1 MAEARTEPSSP
12 IVKWLALLAGAF
24 WLHYCLVH
32 DVLGLL
38 TVDEIYFAHVFWLM
52 REGLE
57 PYSDFYSAHLPAY
70 FRMLGVLVPPA
81 PPRDLSFVWT
91 LRAVTALVMIAYAGL
106 LWTLSRRHFLFLLPL
121 LLLFVTAGRMAEI
134 RPDTF
139 GLLLFNFGWWWL
151 LRGTGRANMLL
162 AAACSGA
169 ALFFSAR
176 AAVMIVAMGVLLI
189 YLCARNKDSR
199 TFGYLV
205 LLAVG
210 FAAIVALVY
219 ASDPATFSLMVRS
232 VYLDPIALM
241 PDLSLG
247 QRLFSVDRLVLVAM
261 IVTALGAALRL
272 LARGAARDE
281 ALVVAVACVAQLVLI
296 VVDPSPFQYV
306 YGWAALPT
314 LAGIALLGRISP
326 RGLDAGLAFTGA
338 ALALVL
344 LSLSIAHTISGRPP
358 LSGSILRITYDA
370 PIAKAELRRAATPR
384 LLSMMVSAERQQ
396 GLWNQLAL
404 LTEICGRVRGPVLAK
419 FYAHPICLRD
429 ARYDWAGLK
438 WPPMLEGE
446 RDSGTAEEFAA
457 LFANRPP
464 QLVAWGKHHYTPPLT
479 PWGRSLLKDY
489 AIYDGFALR
498 RAAEPEFRRPSASPG
513 RR

>member
-1 MAEARTEPSSP
+1 MPEARAEPSSP

-52 REGLE
+52 REGLQ

-70 FRMLGVLVPPA
+70 FRVVGVLVPPA
-81 PPRDLSFVWT
+81 PAVDLSFVWI
-91 LRAVTALVMIAYAGL
+91 LRAVTALAMAAYAVL
-106 LWTLSRRHFLFLLPL
+106 LFTLSRRHFLYLLPL
-121 LLLFVTAGRMAEI
+121 LFVFVTAGRMVEI

-139 GLLLFNFGWWWL
+139 GLLLFNFAWWWL
-151 LRGTGRANMLL
+151 LRGTGRTNILL
-162 AAACSGA
+162 AAASSGL

-176 AAVMIVAMGVLLI
+176 AAVMIVGTGVLLI
-189 YLCARNKDSR
+189 YLCVRGKDFK

-205 LLAVG
+205 LLAAG
-210 FAAIVALVY
+210 FAAIVALDY

-232 VYLDPIALM
+232 VYLDPMALM

-247 QRLFSVDRLVLVAM
+247 QRVFSADRLVLVAM
-261 IVTALGAALRL
+261 IVTALSAAVLEM
-272 LARGAARDE
+272 ARGKAGDT
-281 ALVVAVACVAQLVLI
+281 ALVVAAACVGQLVLI

-314 LAGIALLGRISP
+314 LAGIALLGRISV
-326 RGLDAGLAFTGA
+326 RGLHAGLAFAGS
-338 ALALVL
+338 ALAMVLVS
-344 LSLSIAHTISGRPP
+344 LSLAHTISGRPP
-358 LSGSILRITYDA
+358 LPGAILRITYDP
-370 PIAKAELRRAATPR
+370 PINSAELKRASTPR
-384 LLSMMVSAERQQ
+384 LLSMMASAERQQ

-404 LTEICGRVRGPVLAK
+404 LTEICRRVRGPVLAK
-419 FYAHPICLRD
+419 FYAHPICVPD

-446 RDSGTAEEFAA
+446 IDRGTGPEFAA

-464 QLVAWGKHHYTPPLT
+464 QLVAWGKHHYRPPLT
-479 PWGRSLLKDY
+479 PWGRNLLKDY
-489 AIYDGFALR
+489 AVYDGFALR
-498 RAAEPEFRRPSASPG
+498 REAEPGIRRPSASPG